1 MSNFN
6 ALAHEDFNKAR
17 SRALF
22 SSILSLLKLEKDELL
37 SLQEVRDIIKP
48 GSESYRGMKAV
59 PISLITGSEGR
70 YRDFTR
76 YFLPRHRHLRGRW
89 ERVDLAHHKQVILPA
104 IKLYEIGGVY
114 FVRDGN
120 HRVSVARAQGVEFID
135 AEVISLNSRLKLK
148 ANMTAP
154 ALKREVISLE
164 KKEFYAFTG
173 LAEKRPQPIIEF
185 SATGRYDE
193 IIRHINGHKYYL
205 NQGQEK
211 EISFAKGMI
220 SWFDNVYMPLIN
232 VIGEEKIL
240 NYFPGR
246 TDADLYVWI
255 VRHWDALK
263 KKYGEGFTLKEAA
276 VNFRSL
282 YGKEKNKGW
291 VKRLLLSFKNIH
303 RKTG

>member
-6 ALAHEDFNKAR
+6 ALAHDDFNRAR
-17 SRALF
+17 SRAFF

-48 GSESYRGMKAV
+48 GSEFYRGMKAV
-59 PISLITGSEGR
+59 PISLISGSEGR
-70 YRDFTR
+70 YRDFTK

-104 IKLYEIGGVY
+104 IKLYEIGGIY

-120 HRVSVARAQGVEFID
+120 HRVSVARAQRVEFID
-135 AEVISLNSRLKLK
+135 AEVISLNSRVKLK
-148 ANMTAP
+148 ANMTAQ
-154 ALKREVISLE
+154 ALKNEVITLE
-164 KKEFYAFTG
+164 KKEFFAFTG
-173 LAEKRPQPIIEF
+173 LAAIRPQAIIEF

-205 NQGQEK
+205 NQAQEK
-211 EISFAKGMI
+211 EISFADGMI
-220 SWFDNVYMPLIN
+220 SWFDNIYRPIIK
-232 VIGEEKIL
+232 VIAEEKIL
-240 NYFPGR
+240 KYFPGR
-246 TDADLYVWI
+246 TGADLYVWI
-255 VRHWDALK
+255 VRHWDVLK
-263 KKYGEGFTLKEAA
+263 QKYGEDFTLKEAA

-282 YGKEKNKGW
+282 YGKHKNKGW

>member
-6 ALAHEDFNKAR
+6 SLAHEDFNKAR
-17 SRALF
+17 SKARF
-22 SSILSLLKLEKDELL
+22 FSILALLKLEKDELL

-76 YFLPRHRHLRGRW
+76 YFLPRYQHLRGRW
-89 ERVDLAHHKQVILPA
+89 ERIDQAHYKQVILPA
-104 IKLYEIGGVY
+104 IKLYEIGGIY

-120 HRVSVARAQGVEFID
+120 HRVSVARAQGGEFID
-135 AEVISLNSRLKLK
+135 AEVISLDSRVRLK
-148 ANMTAP
+148 AGMTAQE
-154 ALKREVISLE
+154 LKREVIALE
-164 KKEFYAFTG
+164 MKNFFIFTG
-173 LAEKRPQPIIEF
+173 LAEKRPQAIIEF

-211 EISFAKGMI
+211 EISFAEGMI
-220 SWFDNVYMPLIN
+220 SWFDNVYMPLIK
-232 VIGEEKIL
+232 VIAEEKIL
-240 NYFPGR
+240 KYFPGR
-246 TDADLYVWI
+246 TEADLYVWI
-255 VRHWDALK
+255 VRHWDDLK

-282 YGKEKNKGW
+282 YGKEKYKGW
-291 VKRLLLSFKNIH
+291 VKRLLLSFKNIY

>member
-1 MSNFN
+1 MSNLN
-6 ALAHEDFNKAR
+6 SMAHEDFNKAR

-48 GSESYRGMKAV
+48 GSESYRGLKAV
-59 PISLITGSEGR
+59 PISLIAGSEGR

-76 YFLPRHRHLRGRW
+76 YFLPRHRHLRDRW

-104 IKLYEIGGVY
+104 IKLYEIGGIY

-120 HRVSVARAQGVEFID
+120 HRVSVARSQGVEFID
-135 AEVISLNSRLKLK
+135 AEVISLGSRVRLK
-148 ANMTAP
+148 ANMTAQ
-154 ALKREVISLE
+154 ALKGEVISLE

-173 LAEKRPQPIIEF
+173 LTGIRPQAIIEF

-211 EISFAKGMI
+211 EIPFEEGLI
-220 SWFDNVYMPLIN
+220 SWFDNVYLPLVR
-232 VIGEEKIL
+232 VIAEEKIL
-240 NYFPGR
+240 KYFPGR
-246 TDADLYVWI
+246 TEADLYVWI
-255 VRHWDALK
+255 VRHWDGLK
-263 KKYGEGFTLKEAA
+263 RKYGEGFTLKEAA

-282 YGKEKNKGW
+282 YGKEKYKGW

>member
-1 MSNFN
+1 MSSFN
-6 ALAHEDFNKAR
+6 SMTHEDFNKAR
-17 SRALF
+17 SKARF
-22 SSILSLLKLEKDELL
+22 SSILALLKLEKDELL

-48 GSESYRGMKAV
+48 GSESYQGMKAV

-89 ERVDLAHHKQVILPA
+89 ERVDQAHYKQIILPA
-104 IKLYEIGGVY
+104 IKLYEIGGTY

-135 AEVISLNSRLKLK
+135 AEVISLGSRVRLK
-148 ANMTAP
+148 ASMTAQE
-154 ALKREVISLE
+154 LKHAVIALE
-164 KKEFYAFTG
+164 KKEFFAFTG
-173 LAEKRPQPIIEF
+173 LAGIRPQAIIEF

-211 EISFAKGMI
+211 EIPFEKGLI
-220 SWFDNVYMPLIN
+220 SWFDNVYLPLVK
-232 VIGEEKIL
+232 VIAEEKIL
-240 NYFPGR
+240 KYFPGR
-246 TDADLYVWI
+246 TEADLYVWI
-255 VRHWDALK
+255 VRHWDDLK
-263 KKYGEGFTLKEAA
+263 KKYGESFTLKEAA

-282 YGKEKNKGW
+282 YGKEKDKGW
-291 VKRLLLSFKNIH
+291 VKRLLLSFKNIY

>member
-6 ALAHEDFNKAR
+6 SLVHEDFNKAR
-17 SRALF
+17 SKARF

-70 YRDFTR
+70 YRDFNR
-76 YFLPRHRHLRGRW
+76 YFLPRHQHLRGRW
-89 ERVDLAHHKQVILPA
+89 ERVDQAHHKQVILPA
-104 IKLYEIGGVY
+104 IKLYEIGGTY

-135 AEVISLNSRLKLK
+135 AEVISLGSRVRLK
-148 ANMTAP
+148 AGMTAQE
-154 ALKREVISLE
+154 LKRVVITLE
-164 KKEFYAFTG
+164 KKEFFAFTG
-173 LAEKRPQPIIEF
+173 LAGIRPQAIIEF

-211 EISFAKGMI
+211 EISFEEGLI
-220 SWFDNVYMPLIN
+220 SWFDNVYLPLVK
-232 VIGEEKIL
+232 VIADEKIL
-240 NYFPGR
+240 KYFPGR
-246 TDADLYVWI
+246 TEADLYVWI
-255 VRHWDALK
+255 VRHWDDLK
-263 KKYGEGFTLKEAA
+263 KKYGESFTLKEAA

-282 YGKEKNKGW
+282 YGKEKDKGW
-291 VKRLLLSFKNIH
+291 VKRLLLSFKNIY